1 MEQELSERTAI
12 AMTTHGDSPEEVSKA
27 TAYEGGPAGDAADQA
42 EHLSMVME
50 AEAIHNALNGGGGE
64 GSLDG
69 LDLPLED
76 TESLLAMEDAEDSSD
91 DPMHAGGL
99 TPRPWVPAEEAAM
112 HTVDDFD
119 PSADT
124 YLDDETDDERAD
136 PNFDQFDEPN
146 EHLTPEDETLLG
158 VDPYE

>member
-1 MEQELSERTAI
+1 
-12 AMTTHGDSPEEVSKA
+12 MTVHGDSPQEVAQA
-27 TAYEGGPAGDAADQA
+27 TANDGDPAGDAADQA

-64 GSLDG
+64 GSLEGMDY
-69 LDLPLED
+69 PLED
-76 TESLLAMEDAEDSSD
+76 TESVLAMEEAEDGSD

-99 TPRPWVPAEEAAM
+99 TPRPWIPAEESAM

-119 PSADT
+119 PAADA

-136 PNFDQFDEPN
+136 PTFDQYDERA
-146 EHLTPEDETLLG
+146 EHLTAEDETLLG

>member
-1 MEQELSERTAI
+1 MAV
-12 AMTTHGDSPEEVSKA
+12 HGDSPQEVAAA
-27 TAYEGGPAGDAADQA
+27 TSTVGDPAGDAADQA

-69 LDLPLED
+69 LEYPLED
-76 TESLLAMEDAEDSSD
+76 IESTLAMEDAEDGSD

-99 TPRPWVPAEEAAM
+99 TPRPWISAEESAM

-119 PSADT
+119 PAADA
-124 YLDDETDDERAD
+124 YLDDETDAERAD
-136 PNFDQFDEPN
+136 PKFDQFDEP
-146 EHLTPEDETLLG
+146 EEDLTPEDETLLG

>member
-1 MEQELSERTAI
+1 
-12 AMTTHGDSPEEVSKA
+12 MTTHGDSPEEVSKA

-76 TESLLAMEDAEDSSD
+76 TESWLAMEDAEDSSD
-91 DPMHAGGL
+91 DPIHAGGL
-99 TPRPWVPAEEAAM
+99 TPRPWVPAEEAAI

-119 PSADT
+119 PSADA
-124 YLDDETDDERAD
+124 YLDDETDTERAD
-136 PNFDQFDEPN
+136 PNFDQFDEPI

>member
-1 MEQELSERTAI
+1 MVVTMQV
-12 AMTTHGDSPEEVSKA
+12 HGDSPEEVARA
-27 TAYEGGPAGDAADQA
+27 TSETDGPMGDAADQA

-50 AEAIHNALNGGGGE
+50 AEAIYNALNGGGGE
-64 GSLDG
+64 GSLEG
-69 LDLPLED
+69 LDYPLED
-76 TESLLAMEDAEDSSD
+76 TEATLAMEDAEDGSD

-119 PSADT
+119 PQADA
-124 YLDDETDDERAD
+124 YLDDETDEERAD
-136 PNFDQFDEPN
+136 PNFDQFDEPV